1 MASGPD
7 LDSRSAPRNGLC
19 LMFAPLSP
27 FETQAILLSLQVSL
41 ASLLLTV
48 PFGVATAW
56 VLAKGRFPGK
66 WLIESFVNLPL
77 VLPPVVTGLVLLIV
91 FGAQGPV
98 GGFLRN
104 AFGLTLAFSWMGA
117 AVACAVMAFPLV
129 VRPVRLA
136 FEAVDRGLEQAAS
149 TLGAS
154 PLRVFLRITLPLAL
168 PGILAGAL
176 LGFARA
182 FGEFGATVT
191 FAGSIP
197 GETQT
202 LPVAIYTSLQ
212 RANGETAALRLA
224 GFSILVSIGALV
236 VTEGLNRRAQKGRGA
251 E

>member
-1 MASGPD
+1 
-7 LDSRSAPRNGLC
+7 
-19 LMFAPLSP
+19 MFAPLSA

-48 PFGVATAW
+48 PCGVATGW
-56 VLAKGRFPGK
+56 VLARGRFPGK
-66 WLIESFVNLPL
+66 WLVEALVNLPL
-77 VLPPVVTGLVLLIV
+77 VLPPVVTGLALLIV
-91 FGAQGPV
+91 FGARGPV
-98 GGFLRN
+98 GGFLRD
-104 AFGLTLAFSWMGA
+104 AFGLTLAFSWIGA
-117 AVACAVMAFPLV
+117 AVACGVMAFPLV

-154 PLRVFLRITLPLAL
+154 PLSVFLRITLPLAL
-168 PGILAGAL
+168 PGVLAGAL

-212 RANGETAALRLA
+212 RASGETAALRLA
-224 GFSILVSIGALV
+224 GFSIVVSIGALV
-236 VTEGLNRRAQKGRGA
+236 VTEWLNRHAQKGRSAG
-251 E
+251 